1 MMEKMM
7 EQIMETHMTITVAT
21 LKEMTKVCFELMK
34 SGATFE
40 ARQTRSGTEYIIE
53 LTGGF

>member
-1 MMEKMM
+1 
-7 EQIMETHMTITVAT
+7 METHMTITVAT
-21 LKEMTKVCFELMK
+21 LEEMTKVCFELMK